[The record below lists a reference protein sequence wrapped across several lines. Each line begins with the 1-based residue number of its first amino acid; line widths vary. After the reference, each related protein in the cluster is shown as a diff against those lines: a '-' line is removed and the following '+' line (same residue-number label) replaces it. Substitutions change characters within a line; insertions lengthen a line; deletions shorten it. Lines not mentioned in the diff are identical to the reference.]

1 MTRTF
6 RNAFLDALEQTG
18 QSLASVAKG
27 AKVSLEQLKKLK
39 QRDTAT
45 TNVDDARRIANHFGM
60 RLDDFIDGEV
70 TEEDIEMLDLLHQ
83 LEPQERQFL
92 RTAAKAQ
99 IDARNR
105 SQK

>member
-6 RNAFLDALEQTG
+6 RDAFLDALEQTG

-27 AKVSLEQLKKLK
+27 AQVSLEQLKKLK
-39 QRDTAT
+39 QRETAS
-45 TNVDDARRIANHFGM
+45 TNVDDARRIANHFGK

-70 TEEDIEMLDLLHQ
+70 TQEDLELLDLLHQ
-83 LEPQERQFL
+83 LKPSERQFL

-99 IDARNR
+99 IASRDQ
-105 SQK
+105 SQQ

>member
-6 RNAFLDALEQTG
+6 RDAFLDALNQSG

-27 AKVSLEQLKKLK
+27 AQVSLEQLKKLK
-39 QRDTAT
+39 QRETAS
-45 TNVDDARRIANHFGM
+45 TNVDDARRIANFFGK

-70 TEEDIEMLDLLHQ
+70 TAEDIEMLDLLHQ
-83 LEPQERQFL
+83 LEPSERQFL

-99 IDARNR
+99 IAARDQ
-105 SQK
+105 SEQ